1 MNGIME
7 ARTTTL
13 APPPAHP
20 RHVPSDTDCDA
31 FVREVYDRYGP
42 PLVRY
47 ATRLLDG
54 DWHKAE
60 DILQETAT
68 RAWKHGRFRC
78 NRGDHIRPWLF
89 TVARNLVID
98 HHRARRNRPLELMP
112 VEDLDASWDSTES
125 TITTHAVRKALREL
139 NEQQRTVIRL
149 MYHLECSVAQ
159 TAEHLGVPPG
169 TVKSRAFYA
178 VRALRKAL
186 EKQGVL
192 AAPRRDR
199 PMRTEEAA

>member
-1 MNGIME
+1 MNGIRE
-7 ARTTTL
+7 AGTTPL
-13 APPPAHP
+13 APA
-20 RHVPSDTDCDA
+20 RAQARRVASDVDCTA
-31 FVREVYDRYGP
+31 FVRDVYDQHGP

-60 DILQETAT
+60 DILQETAA
-68 RAWKHGRFRC
+68 RAWKHAGFLDARE
-78 NRGDHIRPWLF
+78 DHIRPWLF

-98 HHRARRNRPLELMP
+98 HHRARQIRPLELMP

-125 TITTHAVRKALREL
+125 TITTHVVRKALREL
-139 NEQQRTVIRL
+139 NEQQQTVIRL
-149 MYHLECSVAQ
+149 MYYLEWSVAQ
-159 TAEHLGVPPG
+159 AADHLGVPPG

-186 EKQGVL
+186 EKQGL
-192 AAPRRDR
+192 RAS
-199 PMRTEEAA
+199 

>member
-1 MNGIME
+1 MNGIIE
-7 ARTTTL
+7 AGTPF
-13 APPPAHP
+13 APSRAHT
-20 RHVPSDTDCDA
+20 RHVPSDTDTDPGTDCDDL
-31 FVREVYDRYGP
+31 VRDVYDRYGP
-42 PLVRY
+42 LLVRY

-60 DILQETAT
+60 DIIQETAV
-68 RAWKHGRFRC
+68 RAWKHGRSLGD
-78 NRGDHIRPWLF
+78 RGEHVRPWLYAV
-89 TVARNLVID
+89 TRNLVID
-98 HHRARRNRPLELMP
+98 HHRARRTRPLELVP

-125 TITTHAVRKALREL
+125 TLTTHAVLGALREL

-149 MYHLECSVAQ
+149 MYYLECSVAQ
-159 TAEHLGVPPG
+159 AAEYLDVPPG

-192 AAPRRDR
+192 AG
-199 PMRTEEAA
+199 

>member
-7 ARTTTL
+7 AGTTPL
-13 APPPAHP
+13 APPQAHTP
-20 RHVPSDTDCDA
+20 HVTSDADCDA
-31 FVREVYDRYGP
+31 FMRDVYDQHGP
-42 PLVRY
+42 LLVRY

-60 DILQETAT
+60 DIFQETAA
-68 RAWKHGRFRC
+68 RAWKHGRSLGTRA
-78 NRGDHIRPWLF
+78 DQIRPWLF

-112 VEDLDASWDSTES
+112 VEDLDASWDGTES
-125 TITTHAVRKALREL
+125 ALTTHAVLKALREL

-149 MYHLECSVAQ
+149 MYSLECSVAQ
-159 TAEHLGVPPG
+159 AAEHLGVPPG

-192 AAPRRDR
+192 
-199 PMRTEEAA
+199 TG

>member
-7 ARTTTL
+7 AGTTTL
-13 APPPAHP
+13 APPRAHTQ
-20 RHVPSDTDCDA
+20 HVASDAADSDA
-31 FVREVYDRYGP
+31 FIRDVYDRYGP
-42 PLVRY
+42 LLVRY

-60 DILQETAT
+60 DILQETAA
-68 RAWKHGRFRC
+68 RAWKHGRFLGT
-78 NRGDHIRPWLF
+78 RGDHIRPWLF

-112 VEDLDASWDSTES
+112 VEDLDASWDSTEA
-125 TITTHAVRKALREL
+125 TITSHAVLKALREL

-149 MYHLECSVAQ
+149 MYSLECSVAQ
-159 TAEHLGVPPG
+159 AAEHLGVPPG

-178 VRALRKAL
+178 VRALRRAL
-186 EKQGVL
+186 EKQGVF
-192 AAPRRDR
+192 AG
-199 PMRTEEAA
+199 

>member
-7 ARTTTL
+7 AGTTTL
-13 APPPAHP
+13 APPRAHTP
-20 RHVPSDTDCDA
+20 HVTPDADCDA
-31 FVREVYDRYGP
+31 FVRDVYDRYGP
-42 PLVRY
+42 LLVRY
-47 ATRLLDG
+47 AMRLLDG

-60 DILQETAT
+60 DIFQETAA
-68 RAWKHGRFRC
+68 RAWKHGQFLGTRD
-78 NRGDHIRPWLF
+78 DHVRPWLF

-125 TITTHAVRKALREL
+125 TITTHAVLKALREL

-149 MYHLECSVAQ
+149 MYYLECSVAQ
-159 TAEHLGVPPG
+159 AAEHLGVPPG

-192 AAPRRDR
+192 AG
-199 PMRTEEAA
+199 